1 MHVTARTELIVEAL
15 AKYCQPLSRR
25 QLADMLN
32 VPPNNLET
40 AINRLLGGA
49 SSRQK
54 PQPRRIHVAGWMQ
67 DENSGGRWCRLFAI
81 GGDKQDVPHPNR
93 ERQYDVSKRWQY
105 PTAAPQDDAVSIAK
119 RNLGNP
125 FAGLIK

>member
-1 MHVTARTELIVEAL
+1 MHVTVRTERIVLAL
-15 AKYCQPLSRR
+15 EKANQPMSRR
-25 QLADMLN
+25 QLADMLM

-54 PQPRRIHVAGWMQ
+54 PQPRRIHVAGWVQ
-67 DENSGGRWCRLFAI
+67 DECAGGRWCRLFAI
-81 GGDKQDVPHPNR
+81 GGDKPDAEHPNR
-93 ERQYDVSKRWQY
+93 ERQYDVSKRWQHLKS
-105 PTAAPQDDAVSIAK
+105 ASQDDAVTIAK
-119 RNLGNP
+119 RNFGNP